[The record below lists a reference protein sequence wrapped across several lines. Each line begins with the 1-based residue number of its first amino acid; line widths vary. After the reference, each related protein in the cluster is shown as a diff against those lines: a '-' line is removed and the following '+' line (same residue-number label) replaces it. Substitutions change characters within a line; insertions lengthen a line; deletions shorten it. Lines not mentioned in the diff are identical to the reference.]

1 MSKKFTDFLKLS
13 AGEKVRNRGLGGGLY
28 GGVEPLHKGGGKFL
42 YWRTSKN
49 YERIGTIKGGMSEKK
64 ARRKVEEFVSLVE
77 QGKDPKTAKSK
88 KSTNTRTFK
97 DAADRWFN
105 SINNTNLLS
114 ETTIRNYKHQLYNQ
128 ALPFIGGS
136 RLLKDL
142 EWKDETE
149 GREIIMNMVTHFR
162 KGRTGEQARKIL
174 GVCRQIFDYAIDL
187 GWMSQNSNPAKLP
200 RKWKQEQSHQPTIT
214 WEEVPKLIQDINL
227 NFCDGTYEVQSAVK
241 FMLMSFLRASAVVCL
256 KWEWIKEV
264 DGIKCFV
271 IPPETKGLKK
281 ERFKVRKGEVDPH
294 YLPITEEMQVL
305 LDDIKVKTGHSEYVF
320 LSPRGK
326 KYPHVCPD
334 APNKHIRKLGYQGK
348 LTAHGWRSVALTAGQ
363 DVFNY
368 SHDLIQ
374 RQMGHEIGD
383 KVRKAYDRSK
393 QLSQRLEFLSTWCN
407 SLAEMGLCQGWV
419 FE

>member
-334 APNKHIRKLGYQGK
+334 APNKHIRKLGYKGK

-393 QLSQRLEFLSTWCN
+393 QLSQRFEFLSTWCN
-407 SLAEMGLCQGWV
+407 SLASMGLGGHQWV
-419 FE
+419 